1 MLKFHKRRKSREQ
14 ALQAIYSWLLANHS
28 LLSLKNDFFVIK
40 NKNQYDYNYFEML
53 LYGIIENIKALNLLL
68 SNHLSRD
75 LSKIS
80 KVEYSIL
87 LIACFELTSN
97 LNIPKKVIINEA
109 IQLSKIYGGKNSYK
123 FINATLD
130 KMAFF

>member
-53 LYGIIENIKALNLLL
+53 LYGIIKNIKALNLLL

-80 KVEYSIL
+80 L
-87 LIACFELTSN
+87 LCLEI
-97 LNIPKKVIINEA
+97 
-109 IQLSKIYGGKNSYK
+109 
-123 FINATLD
+123 
-130 KMAFF
+130 